1 MITNLVEY
9 FENNVVKNN
18 ALKTAVIYRDEQY
31 SFAFI
36 REHAKKIASYILS
49 SNIDTYNKPVGVF
62 LEKSVDVVISNIA
75 AMYSCMPYMNMDI
88 KTPIM
93 RISNIIEQVDPVFI
107 ITNSQYE
114 PKIKEIYNGNI
125 INIEN
130 FDYNIEIDNQ
140 KIQARQKMHIDTNP
154 LCIINTS
161 GSTGVPKSVV
171 LNHRSFFDF
180 MDWAFETMPFTENEV
195 IGSLSPIVFDIYSFE
210 LCLML
215 SNASTIVLIPD
226 GLSTFPIKILNLL
239 EKNKIT
245 YLFWVPTIM
254 VNIANMDLLNKVDLS
269 SLKLIWFAGE
279 VFPTKQLNIWRKELP
294 NVMFVNMYGPIEIT
308 LDCTYFIVNREFN
321 DNEPLPIGYPCR
333 NTDILILDGDQLA
346 KDGEDGE
353 LCVRGTSLAMGYYN
367 NPEKTQAA
375 FMQNPLNRYYPEIIY
390 RTGDIVC
397 KNSRGEIMFKGR
409 KDTLIKH
416 LGYRIE
422 LGEIEHIIVSVL
434 KIVDNVCVMYDKVKK
449 EIVCIYENESEI
461 SMADFRKKIG
471 DALPKYM
478 LPTKYIHTE
487 NMPRNTNGKIDRQ
500 LLKEIYIYKQLKKIN
515 LNKVLRGGV
524 KRYNNILL
532 DSFYPQELI
541 QKDIEELSVLYL

>member
-18 ALKTAVIYRDEQY
+18 ALKTAVIDRDEQY

-125 INIEN
+125 INVEN

-180 MDWAFETMPFTENEV
+180 MSWSFETMPFTDNEV
-195 IGSLSPIVFDIYSFE
+195 IGSLSPVVFDIYSFE
-210 LCLML
+210 LCLMMAR
-215 SNASTIVLIPD
+215 SSTIILIPD
-226 GLSTFPIKILNLL
+226 NLAMFPVKILQML
-239 EKNKIT
+239 EKYKAT
-245 YLFWVPTIM
+245 FLFWVPTIM
-254 VNIANMDLLNKVDLS
+254 VNIANMELLNKADLS
-269 SLKLIWFAGE
+269 SVKLIWFAGE
-279 VFPTKQLNIWRKELP
+279 VFPTKQLNLWRRELP
-294 NVMFVNMYGPIEIT
+294 YTMFVNMYGPIEIT
-308 LDCTYFIVNREFN
+308 LDCTYFIVNRDFA
-321 DNEPLPIGYPCR
+321 DDEPLPIGYPCR
-333 NTDILILDGDQLA
+333 NSDILILDDDKEA
-346 KDGEDGE
+346 SNGEDGE
-353 LCVRGTSLAMGYYN
+353 LCIRGTSLAMGYYN
-367 NPEKTQAA
+367 NSEKTNAA
-375 FMQNPLNRYYPEIIY
+375 FVQNPLNPYYPELIY

-449 EIVCIYENESEI
+449 EIVCVYENEYEI

-478 LPTKYIHTE
+478 MPTRYIHTE

-500 LLKEIYIYKQLKKIN
+500 LLKEIYIQTVKENKSKQSLK
-515 LNKVLRGGV
+515 GGV